1 MLEPKKLEELA
12 KQVAEIL
19 PPGVKTVAE
28 GVETKVK
35 QVIQNQLAR
44 LDFVSREEFDVQTKV
59 LHRTREKLEALET
72 RVADLEKNQSGDA

>member
-72 RVADLEKNQSGDA
+72 RVAALEQNQSGDD